1 VTVVSFS
8 LILRGFAQAVRRRR
22 IHSRSVLSVFFTK
35 IKYVECF
42 SSRFFLKLVTI
53 ARTGKG
59 LEDDGLSGRGR
70 EVA

>member
-1 VTVVSFS
+1 MRYAKPTSLSLSMLNSDICCTVISQKE
-8 LILRGFAQAVRRRR
+8 R
-22 IHSRSVLSVFFTK
+22 LSEVQK
-35 IKYVECF
+35 IKERGVLLVP
-42 SSRFFLKLVTI
+42 FFFKLVTL

>member
-1 VTVVSFS
+1 MAKLKQLFHRDRFNKG
-8 LILRGFAQAVRRRR
+8 RG
-22 IHSRSVLSVFFTK
+22 VLLVPFF
-35 IKYVECF
+35 V
-42 SSRFFLKLVTI
+42 LLVTL

>member
-1 VTVVSFS
+1 LYQAQKKFLSPR
-8 LILRGFAQAVRRRR
+8 IDKERG
-22 IHSRSVLSVFFTK
+22 VLLVP
-35 IKYVECF
+35 
-42 SSRFFLKLVTI
+42 FFLKLVTL

>member
-1 VTVVSFS
+1 LLYCYFS
-8 LILRGFAQAVRRRR
+8 EVQ
-22 IHSRSVLSVFFTK
+22 K
-35 IKYVECF
+35 IKERGVLLVP
-42 SSRFFLKLVTI
+42 FFFKLVTL

>member
-1 VTVVSFS
+1 VTLRFEDLS
-8 LILRGFAQAVRRRR
+8 LAKACNKPVGLQQVYYDAVY
-22 IHSRSVLSVFFTK
+22 FQ
-35 IKYVECF
+35 IKDVECF
-42 SSRFFLKLVTI
+42 SSRFFFKLVTI

>member
-1 VTVVSFS
+1 
-8 LILRGFAQAVRRRR
+8 VRRRR

>member
-1 VTVVSFS
+1 MKLHETSVKLHEVSLKFHVKFQVVKLPTPS
-8 LILRGFAQAVRRRR
+8 G
-22 IHSRSVLSVFFTK
+22 VLLVPF
-35 IKYVECF
+35 
-42 SSRFFLKLVTI
+42 FFLLVTL

>member
-1 VTVVSFS
+1 VYYQNGKKQKARPKS
-8 LILRGFAQAVRRRR
+8 
-22 IHSRSVLSVFFTK
+22 
-35 IKYVECF
+35 IKDVECF
-42 SSRFFLKLVTI
+42 SSRFFFKLVTL